1 VYYHEDVEG
10 YVHSQ
15 QQLNLLIDEER
26 ARMVELG
33 KEPRIVVMGFSQG
46 EPPRPHLVCSPWL
59 GLTSE
64 YLFQAA

>member
-1 VYYHEDVEG
+1 MYYHEDVEG

-46 EPPRPHLVCSPWL
+46 EPYPLNSSTLHN
-59 GLTSE
+59 LT
-64 YLFQAA
+64 

>member
-1 VYYHEDVEG
+1 MYYHEDVEG

-46 EPPRPHLVCSPWL
+46 EPQMPSTHP
-59 GLTSE
+59 
-64 YLFQAA
+64 LFVA

>member
-1 VYYHEDVEG
+1 MYYHEDVEG

-46 EPPRPHLVCSPWL
+46 EPLSPQ
-59 GLTSE
+59 SVDSP
-64 YLFQAA
+64 